1 MRVFKA
7 LFLEDC
13 FRSLTNARR
22 KTTKSY
28 DICTLDLFQVL
39 EGLIP
44 NLPGSLECL
53 ASGGHSS
60 MADTKVSMI
69 RFFDVTSCATKDKE
83 NMRELG
89 CIWLYK
95 KNLLISVSAQ

>member
-1 MRVFKA
+1 
-7 LFLEDC
+7 
-13 FRSLTNARR
+13 
-22 KTTKSY
+22 
-28 DICTLDLFQVL
+28 
-39 EGLIP
+39 
-44 NLPGSLECL
+44 
-53 ASGGHSS
+53 

-69 RFFDVTSCATKDKE
+69 RFFDVISSATKDKE